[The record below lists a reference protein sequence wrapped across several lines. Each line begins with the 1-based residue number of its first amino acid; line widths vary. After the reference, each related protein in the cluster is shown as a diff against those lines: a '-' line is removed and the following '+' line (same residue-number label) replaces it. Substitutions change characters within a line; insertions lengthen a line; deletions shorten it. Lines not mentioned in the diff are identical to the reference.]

1 MYGKMQALGLTGFI
15 LCTSAVHACQV
26 LSCVQPFVSYG
37 LWPAKLLCSWDFPGK
52 NTWVDCHAHLQGLFL
67 TQGSNPVSCV
77 SCSAGGFFTTEPQRL
92 NPVSYCHASVCSSI
106 LCLVTTKGLEIT
118 DSCDIF
124 SSWIWQE
131 IVHFTG
137 QYGIGKNC
145 GPQSQQDLIWVI
157 ALPLMGIFM

>member
-106 LCLVTTKGLEIT
+106 LCLVTTKIWSDAINVRCGRCDGWLLLASPSSSSAIT
-118 DSCDIF
+118 LVEVAASAGF
-124 SSWIWQE
+124 Q
-131 IVHFTG
+131 
-137 QYGIGKNC
+137 
-145 GPQSQQDLIWVI
+145 
-157 ALPLMGIFM
+157 ALFPFGRPHSH